1 MAARLQK
8 ISRIPNKTK
17 EQSADL
23 SIRHQINPITIHS
36 VIWEIQTPLCIYI
49 YIYIH
54 THNIYIYIYTFI
66 HIYTRTHLLSS
77 THVSWKRHSS
87 SSSPTINL
95 TNLPSLNHGPRCH
108 IHISFHAFLFISIK
122 LMLLLSLLTMFTLLL
137 K

>member
-17 EQSADL
+17 EQSEDL

-36 VIWEIQTPLCIYI
+36 VIREIQTPLCV
-49 YIYIH
+49 
-54 THNIYIYIYTFI
+54 YIYIYTYI

>member
-17 EQSADL
+17 EQSEDV

-36 VIWEIQTPLCIYI
+36 VIREIQTPLCV
-49 YIYIH
+49 
-54 THNIYIYIYTFI
+54 YIYIYTYI

-95 TNLPSLNHGPRCH
+95 TNLPSLNHGPWCH

>member
-17 EQSADL
+17 EQSEDV

-36 VIWEIQTPLCIYI
+36 VIREIQTPLCV
-49 YIYIH
+49 
-54 THNIYIYIYTFI
+54 YIYIYTYI